1 MLTVRFKRTADWLER
16 ELAIERVLGKV
27 SSSGGSDGK
36 TRTLVFRSKH
46 KPEEQVQIAAEL
58 QRVCPGIEAVWGPPK
73 P

>member
-27 SSSGGSDGK
+27 SSSGGGDDK
-36 TRTLVFRSKH
+36 ARTLVFRANHSA
-46 KPEEQVQIAAEL
+46 EVQVQIDAAL
-58 QRVCPGIEAVWGPPK
+58 HRACPGCEVVWGPPK